1 MKMSHLG
8 ISFFSSNNFCVA
20 KNLFIAICCG
30 VSCCCCCEFC
40 CELCVGVLGVGFDIM
55 LGFKF
60 IIGWVDDVIGCCVG
74 VGSSVRS
81 IRIGCFGS
89 DCVG

>member
-1 MKMSHLG
+1 MSHLG

-20 KNLFIAICCG
+20 KNRFIAICCG
-30 VSCCCCCEFC
+30 VSCC
-40 CELCVGVLGVGFDIM
+40 ELDCGFCVGVLGVGFDNK
-55 LGFKF
+55 LGLKF
-60 IIGWVDDVIGCCVG
+60 IIGWTDDVIGCCVG

-81 IRIGCFGS
+81 ISIGCFGS